1 MCGSLASECRS
12 RNGATNKTRTC
23 KTTPVSTISVR
34 GPFVARWCGSVEQIC
49 TRRQCQQKC
58 QQQCR
63 ASLIEL
69 SLLVALSQPRI
80 KLRRVA
86 GQCTASLVKARSG
99 QVDASPLGAG
109 CGVSVSIPGL
119 AVVGVPFR
127 VDAPASVHLIG
138 RTRAAPHGA
147 TPPPPAGGREGVC
160 AGGGCSARAD
170 RRLCRLARWCLYHGC
185 RLHAHQDVHS
195 MGVGSAFKCHLAA
208 QQFAFIISRLF

>member
-1 MCGSLASECRS
+1 MQTVCQSRESRRASESGRLVPACHIIGQRMCGSLASECRS

-49 TRRQCQQKC
+49 TRRQCQQC

-119 AVVGVPFR
+119 VVVGVPFR
-127 VDAPASVHLIG
+127 VDARRPQSTSLR
-138 RTRAAPHGA
+138 RTRACPPWGYPS
-147 TPPPPAGGREGVC
+147 TP
-160 AGGGCSARAD
+160 
-170 RRLCRLARWCLYHGC
+170 RRGKRGSVWRWWL
-185 RLHAHQDVHS
+185 
-195 MGVGSAFKCHLAA
+195 
-208 QQFAFIISRLF
+208 

>member
-49 TRRQCQQKC
+49 TRRQCKQKC

-99 QVDASPLGAG
+99 QVDASPGCRLWRLRLHPWAG
-109 CGVSVSIPGL
+109 RGRGP
-119 AVVGVPFR
+119 VPCR
-127 VDAPASVHLIG
+127 RAPASVHLIEADQG
-138 RTRAAPHGA
+138 LPPHGA

-160 AGGGCSARAD
+160 GGGGCSARAD
-170 RRLCRLARWCLYHGC
+170 RRLCRLARWPVSWLPPSTAAWARCSFNG
-185 RLHAHQDVHS
+185 
-195 MGVGSAFKCHLAA
+195 GWKCHLAA

>member
-1 MCGSLASECRS
+1 MCQSRESRRASESGRLVPACHIIGQRMCGSLASECRS

-99 QVDASPLGAG
+99 QVDARAPWCRLWRLRLHPWAG
-109 CGVSVSIPGL
+109 RGRGP
-119 AVVGVPFR
+119 VPCR
-127 VDAPASVHLIG
+127 RAPASVHLIEADQG
-138 RTRAAPHGA
+138 L
-147 TPPPPAGGREGVC
+147 PPMGLPLHPPQGEERECVEVVAVALGLTDVC
-160 AGGGCSARAD
+160 AS
-170 RRLCRLARWCLYHGC
+170 
-185 RLHAHQDVHS
+185 
-195 MGVGSAFKCHLAA
+195 
-208 QQFAFIISRLF
+208 

>member
-1 MCGSLASECRS
+1 VQTVCQSRESRRASESGRLVPACHIIGQRMCGSLASECRS

-99 QVDASPLGAG
+99 QVDARAPLVQAVASPSPSMGWPWSG
-109 CGVSVSIPGL
+109 SRSVS
-119 AVVGVPFR
+119 
-127 VDAPASVHLIG
+127 
-138 RTRAAPHGA
+138 TRAGLSPPH
-147 TPPPPAGGREGVC
+147 
-160 AGGGCSARAD
+160 
-170 RRLCRLARWCLYHGC
+170 
-185 RLHAHQDVHS
+185 
-195 MGVGSAFKCHLAA
+195 
-208 QQFAFIISRLF
+208 

>member
-23 KTTPVSTISVR
+23 KTTPVSTISVHR
-34 GPFVARWCGSVEQIC
+34 PFVARWCGSVEQIC

-99 QVDASPLGAG
+99 QVDARAPLVQAVASPSPSLGWPWLG
-109 CGVSVSIPGL
+109 P
-119 AVVGVPFR
+119 VPCR
-127 VDAPASVHLIG
+127 RAPASVHLIEVDQG
-138 RTRAAPHGA
+138 L
-147 TPPPPAGGREGVC
+147 PPPWGYP
-160 AGGGCSARAD
+160 STP
-170 RRLCRLARWCLYHGC
+170 RRGKRGSVWRWWL
-185 RLHAHQDVHS
+185 
-195 MGVGSAFKCHLAA
+195 
-208 QQFAFIISRLF
+208 

>member
-1 MCGSLASECRS
+1 MCQSRESRRASESGRLVPACHIIGQRMCGSLASECRS

-23 KTTPVSTISVR
+23 KTTPLSTISVR

-109 CGVSVSIPGL
+109 CGVSVCIHG

-127 VDAPASVHLIG
+127 VDARRPQSTSLR
-138 RTRAAPHGA
+138 RTRACPPWGYPS
-147 TPPPPAGGREGVC
+147 TP
-160 AGGGCSARAD
+160 
-170 RRLCRLARWCLYHGC
+170 RRGKR
-185 RLHAHQDVHS
+185 
-195 MGVGSAFKCHLAA
+195 GSVW
-208 QQFAFIISRLF
+208 

>member
-58 QQQCR
+58 QQQWR

-99 QVDASPLGAG
+99 QVDARAPLVQAVASPSPSMGWPWSG
-109 CGVSVSIPGL
+109 SRSVS
-119 AVVGVPFR
+119 
-127 VDAPASVHLIG
+127 
-138 RTRAAPHGA
+138 TRAGLSPPH
-147 TPPPPAGGREGVC
+147 
-160 AGGGCSARAD
+160 
-170 RRLCRLARWCLYHGC
+170 
-185 RLHAHQDVHS
+185 
-195 MGVGSAFKCHLAA
+195 
-208 QQFAFIISRLF
+208 

>member
-1 MCGSLASECRS
+1 MCPRKGLASTLVQTVCQSRESRRASESGRLVPACHIIGQRMCGSLASECRS

-99 QVDASPLGAG
+99 QVDARAPLVQAVASPSPSMGWPWSG
-109 CGVSVSIPGL
+109 SRSVS
-119 AVVGVPFR
+119 
-127 VDAPASVHLIG
+127 
-138 RTRAAPHGA
+138 TRAGLSPPH
-147 TPPPPAGGREGVC
+147 
-160 AGGGCSARAD
+160 
-170 RRLCRLARWCLYHGC
+170 
-185 RLHAHQDVHS
+185 
-195 MGVGSAFKCHLAA
+195 
-208 QQFAFIISRLF
+208 

>member
-1 MCGSLASECRS
+1 VCQSRESRRASESGRLVPACHIIGQRMCGSLASECRS

-119 AVVGVPFR
+119 VVVGVPFR
-127 VDAPASVHLIG
+127 VDARRPQSTSLR
-138 RTRAAPHGA
+138 RTRACLPWGYPS
-147 TPPPPAGGREGVC
+147 TPRKGKR
-160 AGGGCSARAD
+160 
-170 RRLCRLARWCLYHGC
+170 
-185 RLHAHQDVHS
+185 
-195 MGVGSAFKCHLAA
+195 GSAWRWWL
-208 QQFAFIISRLF
+208 

>member
-1 MCGSLASECRS
+1 MCQSRESRRASESGRLVPTCHIIGQRMCRSLASECRS

-109 CGVSVSIPGL
+109 CGVSVHPWGR
-119 AVVGVPFR
+119 GWGPVPCR
-127 VDAPASVHLIG
+127 RAPASVHLIEADQG
-138 RTRAAPHGA
+138 LPPHGA
-147 TPPPPAGGREGVC
+147 TLHP
-160 AGGGCSARAD
+160 
-170 RRLCRLARWCLYHGC
+170 RRGER
-185 RLHAHQDVHS
+185 
-195 MGVGSAFKCHLAA
+195 GSVW
-208 QQFAFIISRLF
+208 

>member
-119 AVVGVPFR
+119 AVVGPVPCR
-127 VDAPASVHLIG
+127 RAPASVHLIEADQG
-138 RTRAAPHGA
+138 L
-147 TPPPPAGGREGVC
+147 PPMGLPLHPPQGEERVCVVVVAVALGLTDVC
-160 AGGGCSARAD
+160 AG
-170 RRLCRLARWCLYHGC
+170 
-185 RLHAHQDVHS
+185 
-195 MGVGSAFKCHLAA
+195 
-208 QQFAFIISRLF
+208 

>member
-34 GPFVARWCGSVEQIC
+34 RPFVARWCGSVEQIC

-99 QVDASPLGAG
+99 QVDARAPWVQAVASPSPSMGWPWSG
-109 CGVSVSIPGL
+109 P
-119 AVVGVPFR
+119 VPCR
-127 VDAPASVHLIG
+127 RAPASVHLIEADQG
-138 RTRAAPHGA
+138 L
-147 TPPPPAGGREGVC
+147 PPMGLPLHPPQGEERECVEVVVVALGLTDVC
-160 AGGGCSARAD
+160 AS
-170 RRLCRLARWCLYHGC
+170 
-185 RLHAHQDVHS
+185 
-195 MGVGSAFKCHLAA
+195 
-208 QQFAFIISRLF
+208 

>member
-23 KTTPVSTISVR
+23 KTTPVSTISVHR
-34 GPFVARWCGSVEQIC
+34 PFVARWCGSVEQIC

-99 QVDASPLGAG
+99 QVDASPLVQAVASPSPSLGWPWLG
-109 CGVSVSIPGL
+109 PVGL
-119 AVVGVPFR
+119 SPPHWADQGLPPMGLPLHPPQGEERVCVVVVAVALGLT
-127 VDAPASVHLIG
+127 D
-138 RTRAAPHGA
+138 
-147 TPPPPAGGREGVC
+147 VC
-160 AGGGCSARAD
+160 AS
-170 RRLCRLARWCLYHGC
+170 
-185 RLHAHQDVHS
+185 
-195 MGVGSAFKCHLAA
+195 
-208 QQFAFIISRLF
+208 

>member
-23 KTTPVSTISVR
+23 KTTPVSTISVHR
-34 GPFVARWCGSVEQIC
+34 PFVARWCGSVEQIC

-109 CGVSVSIPGL
+109 CGVSVSIPGWPWL
-119 AVVGVPFR
+119 GPVPCR
-127 VDAPASVHLIG
+127 RAPASVHLIEADQG
-138 RTRAAPHGA
+138 L
-147 TPPPPAGGREGVC
+147 PPMGLPLHPPQGEERECVEVVAVALGLTDVC
-160 AGGGCSARAD
+160 AS
-170 RRLCRLARWCLYHGC
+170 
-185 RLHAHQDVHS
+185 
-195 MGVGSAFKCHLAA
+195 
-208 QQFAFIISRLF
+208 

>member
-49 TRRQCQQKC
+49 TRRQCKQKC

-119 AVVGVPFR
+119 AVVGSRWPQSTSLGGPGLPPMGLPLR
-127 VDAPASVHLIG
+127 RGKRGSV
-138 RTRAAPHGA
+138 
-147 TPPPPAGGREGVC
+147 
-160 AGGGCSARAD
+160 
-170 RRLCRLARWCLYHGC
+170 CRWWL
-185 RLHAHQDVHS
+185 
-195 MGVGSAFKCHLAA
+195 
-208 QQFAFIISRLF
+208 